1 MRPRNDAWCYNSAP
15 MTSDAEL
22 VKAGFDVAFA
32 PVKDILCRLL
42 GPVADEMGGILADPV
57 RVYRYKQTVRL
68 LEKVKAIAAEAGFE
82 PKAVPLK
89 TLLPILENASLE
101 DDDDLHD
108 RWANLLA
115 NAARPYPRD
124 TVKPY
129 FTDILRGIDAE
140 EARLLDRLYEYAFT
154 QGSATDDITNVDL
167 RVLAPE
173 VSVEQAMTVRIPP
186 ENQQLSKTALNNL
199 MRLGLL
205 KRFSLAVTLS
215 FTPLGLEFVY
225 ACSRPKNS

>member
-1 MRPRNDAWCYNSAP
+1 
-15 MTSDAEL
+15 
-22 VKAGFDVAFA
+22 
-32 PVKDILCRLL
+32 
-42 GPVADEMGGILADPV
+42 
-57 RVYRYKQTVRL
+57 
-68 LEKVKAIAAEAGFE
+68 
-82 PKAVPLK
+82 
-89 TLLPILENASLE
+89 LLPILENASLE

-129 FTDILRGIDAE
+129 FTDILREIDAE
-140 EARLLDRLYEYAFT
+140 EARLLDRLYEYAFA

-173 VSVEQAMTVRIPP
+173 GSAEQAMTVRIPP
-186 ENQQLSKTALNNL
+186 ENQQISKTALNNL

-205 KRFSLAVTLS
+205 KQFPIGITLH
-215 FTPLGLEFVY
+215 FTSLGLEFVS
-225 ACSRPKNS
+225 ACSSSKTS